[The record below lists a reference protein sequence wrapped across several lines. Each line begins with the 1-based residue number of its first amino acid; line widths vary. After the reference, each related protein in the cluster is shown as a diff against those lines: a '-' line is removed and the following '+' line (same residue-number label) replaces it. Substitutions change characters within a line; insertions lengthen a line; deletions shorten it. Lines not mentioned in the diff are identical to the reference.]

1 MSDLL
6 TAWFGGRGGGGG
18 AVCVC
23 VYLINAGLCS
33 AGGVYLINGGGGLS
47 SVLD

>member
-6 TAWFGGRGGGGG
+6 TAWLGGRGGG

-33 AGGVYLINGGGGLS
+33 AGGVGGVGRLS

>member
-6 TAWFGGRGGGGG
+6 TAWFGGRGG

-23 VYLINAGLCS
+23 VYLINAG
-33 AGGVYLINGGGGLS
+33 
-47 SVLD
+47 SVICA